1 MTDSIIFDLDGT
13 LWDSTEI
20 VAKAWNE
27 VLEKEPSINLHL
39 IADDLKKLFGRP
51 LPVIASILF
60 DKLPENEQLELIDR
74 CCHQEHIALSKQCG
88 ILFPHLED
96 TLKILSSK
104 YKLFIVS
111 NCEDGYI
118 ETFLKISGLA
128 SYFQDFECPGNSGLL
143 KGDNNKLIIQRNQ
156 LSAPVYVG
164 DTQGDADAA
173 AYAGI
178 PFIFAKYG
186 FGNVKDYKYFID
198 EFSQLPALLDTI
210 PSINH
215 FK

>member
-1 MTDSIIFDLDGT
+1 MIDSILFDLDGT

-20 VAKAWNE
+20 VARAWNK
-27 VLEKEPSINLHL
+27 VLAEEPSLDL
-39 IADDLKKLFGRP
+39 QLTAKDLKELFGRP

-60 DKLPENEQLELIDR
+60 EQLPEAEQLDLMDR
-74 CCHQEHIALSKQCG
+74 CCHQEHIALSKECG
-88 ILFPHLED
+88 ILFPELED

-118 ETFLKISGLA
+118 ETFLQVSGLS
-128 SYFQDFECPGNSGLL
+128 SYFTDFECPGNSGLL
-143 KGDNNKLIIQRNQ
+143 KGDNNKLIIERNQ
-156 LSAPVYVG
+156 LQHPIYLG

-186 FGNVKDYKYFID
+186 FGNVSHYDYSIEQFA
-198 EFSQLPALLDTI
+198 QLPDLL
-210 PSINH
+210 SSL
-215 FK
+215 

>member
-1 MTDSIIFDLDGT
+1 MIDSIIFDLDGT

-20 VAKAWNE
+20 VAKSWNE
-27 VLEKEPSINLHL
+27 VLKNEPSINLQVTS
-39 IADDLKKLFGRP
+39 DDLKKLFGRP

-60 DKLPENEQLELIDR
+60 DKLPEKEQLSLIDR

-88 ILFPHLED
+88 ILFPHLEQ
-96 TLKILSSK
+96 TLQLLSSK

-118 ETFLKISGLA
+118 ETFLTVSGLT

-143 KGDNNKLIIQRNQ
+143 KGDNNKLIIERNH
-156 LSAPVYVG
+156 LKAPVYVG

-186 FGNVKDYKYFID
+186 FGNVKNYKYFI
-198 EFSQLPALLDTI
+198 EEISQLPDFLSTNDIT
-210 PSINH
+210 
-215 FK
+215 F

>member
-1 MTDSIIFDLDGT
+1 MIDSILFDLDGT

-27 VLEKEPSINLHL
+27 VLEKEPEMDITLT
-39 IADDLKKLFGRP
+39 ADDLKKLFGRP

-60 DKLPENEQLELIDR
+60 TELPKKEQLALMER
-74 CCHQEHIALSKQCG
+74 CCHQEHIALSQKCG
-88 ILFPHLED
+88 ILFPELEN
-96 TLKILSSK
+96 TLKILQK
-104 YKLFIVS
+104 NYKLCIVS

-118 ETFLKISGLA
+118 ETFLKASGLA
-128 SYFQDFECPGNSGLL
+128 SYFADFECPGNSGLL
-143 KGDNNKLIIQRNQ
+143 KGDNNKLVIQRNG
-156 LSAPVYVG
+156 LKAPVYVG

-186 FGNVKDYKYFID
+186 FGSVKSYQYSVDS
-198 EFSQLPALLDTI
+198 FSQLPDLIASL
-210 PSINH
+210 
-215 FK
+215 

>member
-1 MTDSIIFDLDGT
+1 MIDSILFDLDGT

-20 VAKAWNE
+20 VARAWNE
-27 VLEKEPSINLHL
+27 VLAKETSIDLQL
-39 IADDLKKLFGRP
+39 TADDLKGLFGRP

-60 DKLPENEQLELIDR
+60 EKLPEAEQLALMDR
-74 CCHQEHIALSKQCG
+74 CCHQEHIALSKECG
-88 ILFPHLED
+88 TLFPQLEE

-118 ETFLKISGLA
+118 ETFLKVSGLS
-128 SYFQDFECPGNSGLL
+128 SYFTDFECPGNSGLL
-143 KGDNNKLIIQRNQ
+143 KGDNNKLIIERNHLQ
-156 LSAPVYVG
+156 HPIYLG

-186 FGNVKDYKYFID
+186 FGNVSKYDYSI
-198 EFSQLPALLDTI
+198 EAFSQLPDLL
-210 PSINH
+210 SSL
-215 FK
+215 

>member
-1 MTDSIIFDLDGT
+1 MVDSILFDLDGT

-20 VAKAWNE
+20 VAEAWNQ
-27 VLEKEPSINLHL
+27 VLEKEPNITMHL
-39 IADDLKKLFGRP
+39 TGDDLKKLFGRP

-60 DKLPENEQLELIDR
+60 SQLPEVEQLSLMDK
-74 CCHQEHIALSKQCG
+74 CCAQEHIALEQTCG
-88 ILFPHLED
+88 KLFPKLEE
-96 TLKILSSK
+96 TLKLLAND

-118 ETFLKISGLA
+118 ETFLKASGLS
-128 SYFQDFECPGNSGLL
+128 SYFTDFECPGNSGLL
-143 KGDNNKLIIQRNQ
+143 KGDNNKLIVKRNH
-156 LSAPVYVG
+156 LKSPVYLG

-186 FGNVKDYKYFID
+186 FGSVKDYKYSIAQ
-198 EFSQLPALLDTI
+198 FSDLPMLLKDL
-210 PSINH
+210 
-215 FK
+215 

>member
-27 VLEKEPSINLHL
+27 VLSAEPSINLHL
-39 IADDLKKLFGRP
+39 TADDLKKLFGRP

-60 DKLPENEQLELIDR
+60 NTLPEKEQLELMDR
-74 CCHQEHIALSKQCG
+74 CCAQEHIALSKECG
-88 ILFPHLED
+88 ILFPELEN
-96 TLKILSSK
+96 TLKVLSSQ

-111 NCEDGYI
+111 NCEAGYI
-118 ETFLKISGLA
+118 ETFLESSGLS

-143 KGDNNKLIIQRNQ
+143 KGDNNKLVVERNH
-156 LSAPVYVG
+156 LKSPVYVG

-186 FGNVKDYKYFID
+186 FGEVKDYEYYIEK
-198 EFSQLPALLDTI
+198 FSQLPNLLATTKA
-210 PSINH
+210 
-215 FK
+215 FL

>member
-1 MTDSIIFDLDGT
+1 MIDSIIFDLDGT

-27 VLEKEPSINLHL
+27 VIEQDPKVNMHL
-39 IADDLKKLFGRP
+39 TAEDLKKLFGRP

-60 DKLPENEQLELIDR
+60 TGLSEPEQLDLIDR
-74 CCHQEHIALSKQCG
+74 CCHNEHIALSKECG
-88 ILFPHLED
+88 ILFPELEKTLR
-96 TLKILSSK
+96 TLKEN

-118 ETFLKISGLA
+118 ETFLETTGLGA
-128 SYFQDFECPGNSGLL
+128 YFTDFECPGNSGLL
-143 KGDNNKLIIQRNQ
+143 KGDNNKLIVERNH
-156 LSAPVYVG
+156 LTSPIYVG

-173 AYAGI
+173 KYAEI

-186 FGNVKDYKYFID
+186 FGNVENYQYSISK
-198 EFSQLPALLDTI
+198 FSDLPQLLS
-210 PSINH
+210 SISI
-215 FK
+215 